1 MGRGYSVFTRK
12 RHRNVRE
19 MYNQRVSEL
28 GDMAK
33 FTSKE
38 YFVEY
43 IYQALKEKGE
53 DYSRASIIKILNN
66 KCGSQPDFE

>member
-1 MGRGYSVFTRK
+1 
-12 RHRNVRE
+12 